1 MKAMTR
7 ALVSFVKSY
16 LPNPASLAIILTII
30 VFLAGV
36 IATPFG
42 IVELANFYGNGLY
55 GNLTFVMQM
64 IMILFAGYALAISS
78 SVNKLLRT
86 IAAIPKTRSGA
97 LAFVFTVSMVC
108 GYINWGFGLVASAL
122 IAKEVAARNIGKKT
136 DFAIMVAAA
145 YAACQIPALSS
156 AVVLI
161 SATPG
166 HFLEG
171 VMGVMPIGETLF
183 APFNV
188 IMTIA
193 YWLALLIV
201 LMFINPKESD
211 SIELDPAV
219 IEAERKAAIEL
230 KEAEMNKVLSPAEK
244 IDNFLPLSF
253 FVAALMLIFVGRY
266 FANFG
271 FMNLSTNVVI
281 TIFLALGLLA
291 HKNPISYVRAVN
303 EAIKTCGGVAFL
315 FPLYWGLMGLMRDS
329 GITSTVTGWF
339 MAISTANT
347 LPLFTFWSASL
358 INTFIPSGGG
368 QWAIQ
373 GPIVMQAAVNLG
385 ADLSRTAMAV
395 TWGDLSTNLI
405 QPFWAIPVLAVVKKD
420 VRDIMGYCFM
430 MCLAA
435 MIVLSIGFVIL

>member
-7 ALVSFVKSY
+7 VLVAFVKSY
-16 LPNPASLAIILTII
+16 LPNPASLAIILTVI
-30 VFLAGV
+30 VFFAGV
-36 IATPFG
+36 IATPHG
-42 IVELANFYGNGLY
+42 IVELSNFFGNGLY
-55 GNLTFVMQM
+55 GNLSFVMQM
-64 IMILFAGYALAISS
+64 IMILFTGYALAIST
-78 SVNKLLRT
+78 SVSKFLRT
-86 IAAIPKTRSGA
+86 IASIPKTRFGA

-183 APFNV
+183 APYNV
-188 IMTIA
+188 IMTVA

-201 LMFINPKESD
+201 LMFINPKESE
-211 SIELDPAV
+211 SIEIDPAV
-219 IEAERKAAIEL
+219 IEAERKAASDLI
-230 KEAEMNKVLSPAEK
+230 EAEKKKILSPAEK
-244 IDNFLPLSF
+244 VDTFLPLSF

-266 FANFG
+266 FATFG

-315 FPLYWGLMGLMRDS
+315 FPLYWGLMGLMRDAS
-329 GITSTVTGWF
+329 ITSTVTGWF

-347 LPLFTFWSASL
+347 LPLFTFWSACL
-358 INTFIPSGGG
+358 INSFIPSGGG

-373 GPIVMQAAVNLG
+373 GPIVMQAAANLG

-395 TWGDLSTNLI
+395 TWGDLATNLI

-435 MIVLSIGFVIL
+435 MIVLSIGFIIL